1 MLRLLV
7 VLLSTA
13 CARVPIA
20 PEAVGKELPPPLAS
34 DAPSSGPQDV
44 PLEEILAT
52 SGLTYVTV
60 EAGRMWMIGFAPE
73 RGRPVMV
80 HVVRG
85 DAFTL
90 ILGRLGSVPVGAGES
105 FYRLLARRNFE
116 VPQMK
121 LGLDAQDGVY
131 AAFEVPSR
139 LVDREELLADV
150 FTLAKTMDELRTTLL
165 GEETFEPASPP
176 PARPPL
182 LIPPGQL
189 PPILEAM
196 R

>member
-7 VLLSTA
+7 VLLSAA
-13 CARVPIA
+13 CARIPIA
-20 PEAVGKELPPPLAS
+20 PVADRKDLPPPVATI
-34 DAPSSGPQDV
+34 APDPQQLV
-44 PLEEILAT
+44 QLEEILAA

-150 FTLAKTMDELRTTLL
+150 FTLARTMDELRTTLL

-176 PARPPL
+176 PSRPPL
-182 LIPPGQL
+182 LPSPGQ
-189 PPILEAM
+189 PTPIFEAM